1 MWQFSLVFFFF
12 FLYIGDAADYRRK
25 FCVENRFKRFSF
37 LRDNFLRNFWNR
49 IFFLIRWY
57 ALLFM
62 LFVKDALCDCLYVGV
77 IMSVQ
82 NLDFFFIK
90 TLTKITQAPADN
102 IIIVLYIFIV
112 YVIKRKLE
120 FF

>member
-1 MWQFSLVFFFF
+1 MTLLTIEENFVLK
-12 FLYIGDAADYRRK
+12 IGLRG
-25 FCVENRFKRFSF
+25 FHF